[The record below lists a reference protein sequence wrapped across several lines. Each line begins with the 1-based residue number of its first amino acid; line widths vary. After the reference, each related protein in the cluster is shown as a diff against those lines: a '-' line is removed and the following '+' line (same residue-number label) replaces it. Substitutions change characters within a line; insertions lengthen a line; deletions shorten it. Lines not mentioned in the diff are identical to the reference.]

1 MKNTRCNQNEI
12 RHMLTTETA
21 IVTGASQGIGASLVT
36 RFLEKGFNVV
46 GNSRAISDSTHL
58 TPSPQLALVEGDIAD
73 SATAQKITDTAIARF
88 GRIDILVNNAGL
100 LVSKPFIDYTPDDF
114 EALVSTILA
123 GFFYISQSAARQM
136 LRQQSGHIV
145 NISTSV
151 VDQPI
156 AGVPCAL
163 QVLTKGGLHAVTR
176 ALAIEYAGQGIRIN
190 TVALGAIKTPMHKIE
205 AHDFLK
211 SLQPIG
217 RMGDIDEVV
226 DAVMYLNDAKF
237 VTGEV
242 LHVDGGAH
250 AGKW

>member
-1 MKNTRCNQNEI
+1 MVQ
-12 RHMLTTETA
+12 
-21 IVTGASQGIGASLVT
+21 
-36 RFLEKGFNVV
+36 
-46 GNSRAISDSTHL
+46 
-58 TPSPQLALVEGDIAD
+58 
-73 SATAQKITDTAIARF
+73 
-88 GRIDILVNNAGL
+88 
-100 LVSKPFIDYTPDDF
+100 
-114 EALVSTILA
+114 
-123 GFFYISQSAARQM
+123 
-136 LRQQSGHIV
+136 QQSGHIV
-145 NISTSV
+145 NVSTSV

-163 QVLTKGGLHAVTR
+163 QVLAKGGLHAVTR

-217 RMGDIDEVV
+217 RMGNIDEVV

-250 AGKW
+250 AGKWYLLIVHSLIDNQCALIPTSRHSRASSIHFG

>member
-1 MKNTRCNQNEI
+1 MK
-12 RHMLTTETA
+12 TA
-21 IVTGASQGIGASLVT
+21 IVTGASQGIGAGFVN
-36 RFLEKGFNVV
+36 RFLEKGYNVV
-46 GNSRAISDSTHL
+46 GNSRTVSASTNL
-58 TPSPQLALVEGDIAD
+58 TPSPRLALVDGDIGD
-73 SATAQKITDTAIARF
+73 TATAQKITDTAIERF
-88 GRIDILVNNAGL
+88 GRIDVLVNNAGL
-100 LVSKPFIDYTPDDF
+100 LLAKPFTDYTSDDF
-114 EALVSTILA
+114 DALVSTVLA
-123 GFFYISQSAARQM
+123 GFFYISQSAIRQM

-163 QVLTKGGLHAVTR
+163 QALTKGGLHAVTR

-205 AHDFLK
+205 TYEFLK
-211 SLQPIG
+211 NLQPMG
-217 RMGDIDEVV
+217 RMGEVDEVV
-226 DAVMYLNDAKF
+226 DAVIYLNDAMF

-242 LHVDGGAH
+242 LHTDGGAH

>member
-1 MKNTRCNQNEI
+1 
-12 RHMLTTETA
+12 L
-21 IVTGASQGIGASLVT
+21 
-36 RFLEKGFNVV
+36 
-46 GNSRAISDSTHL
+46 
-58 TPSPQLALVEGDIAD
+58 LA
-73 SATAQKITDTAIARF
+73 
-88 GRIDILVNNAGL
+88 
-100 LVSKPFIDYTPDDF
+100 KPFTDYTSDDF
-114 EALVSTILA
+114 DALVSTVLA
-123 GFFYISQSAARQM
+123 GFFYISQSAIRQM

-163 QVLTKGGLHAVTR
+163 QALTKGGLHAVTR

-205 AHDFLK
+205 TYEFLK
-211 SLQPIG
+211 NLQPMG
-217 RMGDIDEVV
+217 RMGEVDEVV
-226 DAVMYLNDAKF
+226 DAVIYLNDAMF

-242 LHVDGGAH
+242 LHTDGGAH